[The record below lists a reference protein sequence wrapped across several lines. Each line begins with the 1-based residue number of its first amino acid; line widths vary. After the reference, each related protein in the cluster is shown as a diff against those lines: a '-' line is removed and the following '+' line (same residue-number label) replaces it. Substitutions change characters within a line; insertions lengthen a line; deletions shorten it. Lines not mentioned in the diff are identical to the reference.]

1 MIFENLRR
9 SFKDFQLGLTLLT
22 FPEDK
27 WLSVEQLTRKIH
39 YLVAWSCMT
48 VNGGMETTTSRLKT
62 SVIRTES
69 LHQQ

>member
-9 SFKDFQLGLTLLT
+9 SFRDFQLAITLLT

-27 WLSVEQLTRKIH
+27 WLSVEQSTQKIH

-48 VNGGMETTTSRLKT
+48 VNGGMKITTSRLKT
-62 SVIRTES
+62 SVIKT
-69 LHQQ
+69 